1 MDFWESKVLKSSIYR
16 IMFCLPGI
24 WENVKF
30 IFFFALPA
38 KIYHQIYI
46 IVKQHTYV
54 DFFPHIPY
62 TPFFHLSFFIFPD
75 SRFCKYIVLQ
85 ALIPLIFIFPA
96 HSQIFHRHILLC
108 LLHLHIFPDFRSF
121 FFGGDIGSA
130 YIFFIAIY
138 PCFPAV
144 CIAPHFHSAKI
155 KLDGLSAPII
165 LSLCL
170 LAWQAG
176 ANPADIMEVSK

>member
-16 IMFCLPGI
+16 IMFCLLGI

-46 IVKQHTYV
+46 TIKQHTYV

-62 TPFFHLSFFIFPD
+62 TPFFRLSFFIFPD

-108 LLHLHIFPDFRSF
+108 FNLLRIFPDFRSF
-121 FFGGDIGSA
+121 CFGGDIGSA
-130 YIFFIAIY
+130 YIFFIAITSLF
-138 PCFPAV
+138 CSGFS
-144 CIAPHFHSAKI
+144 APHFHSAKI
-155 KLDGLSAPII
+155 SLDKKTRIGYLVHI
-165 LSLCL
+165 
-170 LAWQAG
+170 
-176 ANPADIMEVSK
+176 

>member
-1 MDFWESKVLKSSIYR
+1 MSHNELRRFVLFLGRKTANRDKPLQKKSLAHALKRFLQQSGKCGKMDFWESKVLKSSIYR

-46 IVKQHTYV
+46 TIKQHTYV

-108 LLHLHIFPDFRSF
+108 FNLLRIFPDFRSF
-121 FFGGDIGSA
+121 LFRR
-130 YIFFIAIY
+130 
-138 PCFPAV
+138 
-144 CIAPHFHSAKI
+144 
-155 KLDGLSAPII
+155 
-165 LSLCL
+165 
-170 LAWQAG
+170 
-176 ANPADIMEVSK
+176 

>member
-1 MDFWESKVLKSSIYR
+1 
-16 IMFCLPGI
+16 MFCLPGI

-46 IVKQHTYV
+46 TIKQHTYV

-108 LLHLHIFPDFRSF
+108 FNLLRIFPDFRSF
-121 FFGGDIGSA
+121 LFRRWYRKRIYFFYRHNILVLQRFQRSALSFCENFSWQKTRIG
-130 YIFFIAIY
+130 YLVHI
-138 PCFPAV
+138 
-144 CIAPHFHSAKI
+144 
-155 KLDGLSAPII
+155 
-165 LSLCL
+165 
-170 LAWQAG
+170 
-176 ANPADIMEVSK
+176 

>member
-46 IVKQHTYV
+46 TIKQHTYV

-75 SRFCKYIVLQ
+75 SRFHKYIVLQ

-108 LLHLHIFPDFRSF
+108 LLHLCIFPDFRSF
-121 FFGGDIGSA
+121 CFGGDIGSA
-130 YIFFIAIY
+130 YIFFYRYISL
-138 PCFPAV
+138 F
-144 CIAPHFHSAKI
+144 SS
-155 KLDGLSAPII
+155 GLWRSS
-165 LSLCL
+165 LSHCE
-170 LAWQAG
+170 
-176 ANPADIMEVSK
+176 NFS

>member
-46 IVKQHTYV
+46 TIKQHTYV
-54 DFFPHIPY
+54 DFFPHIPH
-62 TPFFHLSFFIFPD
+62 TPFFHLVFFIFPD

-108 LLHLHIFPDFRSF
+108 FNLLHIFPDFRSF
-121 FFGGDIGSA
+121 YFGGDIGSA
-130 YIFFIAIY
+130 YIFFYRYISL
-138 PCFPAV
+138 F
-144 CIAPHFHSAKI
+144 SS
-155 KLDGLSAPII
+155 GLWRSS
-165 LSLCL
+165 LSHCE
-170 LAWQAG
+170 
-176 ANPADIMEVSK
+176 NFS